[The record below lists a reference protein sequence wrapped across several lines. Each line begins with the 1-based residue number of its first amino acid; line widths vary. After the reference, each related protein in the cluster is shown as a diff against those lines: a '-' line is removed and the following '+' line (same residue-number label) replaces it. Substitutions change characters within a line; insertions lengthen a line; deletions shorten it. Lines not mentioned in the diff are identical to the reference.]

1 MDLSFNITLGNLLS
15 ILAAIGSTVTLIYK
29 FGKSVKTDI
38 AEDAVADSNV
48 ENQLKWITD
57 TTRIHDAH
65 INDSVS
71 RISALE
77 KDVAYIKGKLSN
89 KRHETDEE

>member
-38 AEDAVADSNV
+38 AEDAVADSNM
-48 ENQLKWITD
+48 ENQLKWVSD
-57 TTRIHDAH
+57 TIRVHDAH
-65 INDSVS
+65 INDVVLRST
-71 RISALE
+71 ALE
-77 KDVAYIKGKLSN
+77 KDIAYIKGKLSN
-89 KRHETDEE
+89 KRHESDEE